1 MKFYYLLLFSIFT
14 LFIFQ
19 SCEKTKE
26 DVLNDPDFLNNGDV
40 VFRLGD
46 SSVSN
51 AVMVADEEADY
62 SHVGIVVSVD
72 DKKMIVHACPPDIE
86 SVDTANQVRIDTP
99 KAFFDSKCAVNGAV
113 YRHENYDV
121 AEAAANYAYDLYLR
135 HVPFDY
141 NFDTNDTT
149 SMYCSELVEFA
160 YLKSGESLLKEKG
173 HVVDIPGVYIEN
185 CILVSDIQ
193 KSEKLNKVIAF

>member
-51 AVMVADEEADY
+51 AVMVADEDAEY

-99 KAFFDSKCAVNGAV
+99 
-113 YRHENYDV
+113 
-121 AEAAANYAYDLYLR
+121 ANYAYDLYLR

>member
-51 AVMVADEEADY
+51 AVMVADEDADY

-99 KAFFDSKCAVNGAV
+99 KAFFDSKCAVNG
-113 YRHENYDV
+113 
-121 AEAAANYAYDLYLR
+121 DLYLR